1 MIDLIKTILLYAIGI
16 YAFSLFCWVLY
27 VAAMNFKRVYELGNV
42 GRFAKINGRIVWF
55 IAQPID
61 LALNILWS
69 ILLLDF
75 PRELLLSPK
84 LKRLKAKG
92 GWRGKIATF
101 VCRELLNP
109 FDPDGKHC

>member
-1 MIDLIKTILLYAIGI
+1 MKTIIITGLWTALAIYG
-16 YAFSLFCWVLY
+16 FSLGCWVLY
-27 VAAMNFKRVYELGNV
+27 VAAMNFKRVYDAGQA
-42 GRFAKINGRIVWF
+42 GRFARFNGRIVWF

-61 LALNILWS
+61 LLLNILWS

-84 LKRLKAKG
+84 LKRLKKEG
-92 GWRGKIATF
+92 GWRGRIATF